1 MPSLKETYP
10 QWNFSGAFLAV
21 APSKT
26 PPQVLTVLRKA
37 FDEVLAEPDTIAE
50 LQKLGLAPQRLS
62 TEQSEAVI
70 RSTYDIS
77 KEIIEK
83 AQIKAS

>member
-1 MPSLKETYP
+1 MLFRS
-10 QWNFSGAFLAV
+10 
-21 APSKT
+21 
-26 PPQVLTVLRKA
+26 
-37 FDEVLAEPDTIAE
+37 AE